1 MSSIEGTTE
10 LSRFCIEFQLNP
22 KQDLEFSELLEI
34 YRGLQRL
41 GISDNKKEISI
52 PIK

>member
-1 MSSIEGTTE
+1 MSSIAGTTE
-10 LSRFCIEFQLNP
+10 ICRFCNEFQLNP
-22 KQDLEFSELLEI
+22 KQDLEFSELLQI

-41 GISDNKKEISI
+41 GKFDNKKEISI